1 MAESMQNV
9 HTNVGSMW
17 EKAPRS
23 LRNNREKYYGIS
35 WMLFISME
43 GSFSCNT
50 MHTIS
55 TFLYLVLLS
64 LKSIISRQT
73 KVTNMTHN
81 QDGDLHTFPQELPHI
96 IGEVA
101 NWEEPLSTDCISYNF
116 IICLPLVCTTLN
128 VMKASIPTFEDLLYH
143 IMSFRSGK
151 VEDDT
156 KCLNLESQSP
166 HLQPKKYWQ
175 IFLTRPWNWSQNDS
189 QRCDATLDIN
199 Y

>member
-23 LRNNREKYYGIS
+23 LRNNQEKYYGIS

-43 GSFSCNT
+43 ESFSCNT

-64 LKSIISRQT
+64 LKSIISWQT
-73 KVTNMTHN
+73 KVKNMTHN

-96 IGEVA
+96 IGEAA

-116 IICLPLVCTTLN
+116 IICLPLVCTTFN

-143 IMSFRSGK
+143 IMSFTSGK

-156 KCLNLESQSP
+156 NAKTWSLDLLLCNPRSIG
-166 HLQPKKYWQ
+166 KY
-175 IFLTRPWNWSQNDS
+175 S
-189 QRCDATLDIN
+189 
-199 Y
+199 

>member
-23 LRNNREKYYGIS
+23 LRNNQEKYYGIS

-64 LKSIISRQT
+64 LKSYHLKAKKSKKHDPQSRWRSPYLFTRVAKHNRPQIGKNCCPQTVYHIIS
-73 KVTNMTHN
+73 
-81 QDGDLHTFPQELPHI
+81 
-96 IGEVA
+96 
-101 NWEEPLSTDCISYNF
+101 SYACRLF
-116 IICLPLVCTTLN
+116 AQHS
-128 VMKASIPTFEDLLYH
+128 M
-143 IMSFRSGK
+143 
-151 VEDDT
+151 
-156 KCLNLESQSP
+156 
-166 HLQPKKYWQ
+166 
-175 IFLTRPWNWSQNDS
+175 
-189 QRCDATLDIN
+189 
-199 Y
+199 